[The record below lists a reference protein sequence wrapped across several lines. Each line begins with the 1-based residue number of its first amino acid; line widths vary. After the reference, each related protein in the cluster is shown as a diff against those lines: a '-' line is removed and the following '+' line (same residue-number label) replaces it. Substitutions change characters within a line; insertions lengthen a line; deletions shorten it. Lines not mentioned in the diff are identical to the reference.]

1 MYNSFFGLTE
11 TPFNLTPDPRYL
23 FLSSNHQEAIDH
35 LLYGINERKG
45 FILITG
51 GIGAG
56 KTTICR
62 VLLDRLDSKTK
73 SALILNS
80 YISDIELLKLIVQ
93 EFGVNIDPGK
103 DTSKKDYI
111 DALNLFLLENFSN
124 GGNAVLLIDEAQ
136 NLSRDVLEQLRML
149 SNLETEREKLIQIVL
164 IGQPELNDIIGA
176 PSLRQLNDRI
186 IVRYF
191 LKPLGYGDLKGYVE
205 HRLVVAG
212 SHGNINF
219 TGGAYKKLYSR
230 SDGIPRRINS
240 ICDRALLIAYTK
252 ETRTVTGKIIEKAAD
267 DLYGIDTL
275 GRSSKNVYGL
285 RPVYLFMLL
294 FVIFAAAAIAGINNR
309 KALIDFMAHPGEK
322 EINTVAGEKI
332 IVENQAEAEPVKVI
346 KKLPGLFLSE
356 EDSITRLFSVFYKTY
371 PPDMYDKNTSNLN
384 LVNFELA
391 PEYYIMLKKPF
402 RLRTLSQNPDEKYL
416 LITGV
421 SEKGALCSD
430 SEGSTREISRKFL
443 FDNWGGT
450 VSWVFPVSQNDQVL
464 NIGMTDPSVNKM
476 QKTLLGIGYMVRIT
490 GIYDMLTF
498 NEMKHFQKDFGL
510 RVDGAVGPRTRAL
523 LYQMAE

>member
-23 FLSSNHQEAIDH
+23 FLSPNHREAIDH

-56 KTTICR
+56 KTTLCR
-62 VLLDRLDSKTK
+62 VLLERLDNKTK

-80 YISDIELLKLIVQ
+80 FISDIELLKLIVQ
-93 EFGVNIDPGK
+93 EFDVDIDP
-103 DTSKKDYI
+103 DREASKKDYI

-186 IVRYF
+186 VVRYF
-191 LKPLGYGDLKGYVE
+191 LKPLEYGDLKGYVE

-219 TGGAYKKLYSR
+219 TGWAYKRLYSR
-230 SDGIPRRINS
+230 SNGIPRRINS
-240 ICDRALLIAYTK
+240 ICDRALLIAFTK
-252 ETRTVTGKIIEKAAD
+252 ETHTITGKTIEKAAE
-267 DLYGIDTL
+267 DLYGVDSL
-275 GRSSKNVYGL
+275 GKKPGKIFV
-285 RPVYLFMLL
+285 RPVYIFLL
-294 FVIFAAAAIAGINNR
+294 LIIAFTAAVVAGFNNR
-309 KALIDFMAHPGEK
+309 EALLKLADFAKEKDVKATVEK
-322 EINTVAGEKI
+322 KVIEDRTA
-332 IVENQAEAEPVKVI
+332 PVKVT
-346 KKLPGLFLSE
+346 KKVPGMFLDDEESIAQLFTL
-356 EDSITRLFSVFYKTY
+356 FYKNH
-371 PPDMYDKNTSNLN
+371 PLDMNDEKRSNLSV
-384 LVNFELA
+384 VNFELA

-402 RLRTLSQNPDEKYL
+402 RLKTLKKNSADKYL

-421 SEKGALCSD
+421 SDKGAVCLD
-430 SEGSTREISRKFL
+430 SESDPREITKEFL
-443 FDNWGGT
+443 FKNWGGT
-450 VSWVFPVSQNDQVL
+450 VSWIFPVYQDDQIIKL
-464 NIGMTDPSVNKM
+464 GMKDPDVYKM

-490 GIYDMLTF
+490 GIYDMTTF
-498 NEMKHFQKDFGL
+498 NEMKRFQSDFGL
-510 RVDGAVGPRTRAL
+510 LVDGAAGPETRAL